1 MQAGRIQ
8 DETGKVQNSRME
20 IILSSPRS
28 ASARDPAARG
38 LLLTGPVA
46 RTSLGDM
53 VAERLRAAILNSE
66 LSPGQLL
73 REARISES
81 LGVSRSPVHAAFLM
95 LEHEGLVTLSRH
107 RGATVV
113 QLSAEDLDEVHSLR
127 LVIEELAVRLAIQ
140 HRDEADLKALER
152 SLAGLRPHL
161 EHSVTEQMSAQLDVN
176 FHDDIYRA
184 AHHDRL
190 YRSWSAIRM
199 QVHWLLLLRTV
210 ASQGWHENM
219 IASHI
224 RIVELIKAGDEA
236 GAVSAVGE
244 HIRDLYNRICTTLI
258 EQQPSQE
265 VVSTARQRAGSYLFG

>member
-1 MQAGRIQ
+1 MSTATGRRTAEGLCVAERQHAGLPKCKPAGFRTRPERFNIQ
-8 DETGKVQNSRME
+8 GME

-28 ASARDPAARG
+28 ASARDPGVRG

-46 RTSLGDM
+46 RTSLGDL

-113 QLSAEDLDEVHSLR
+113 QLSAEDLGEVHSLR

-140 HRDEADLKALER
+140 RRDEADLKVLER

-161 EHSVTEQMSAQLDVN
+161 EHSVTEQMSAQLDVTSTTTSTV
-176 FHDDIYRA
+176 RPTMTGSTGA
-184 AHHDRL
+184 GRPSGCRCTGSCCCE
-190 YRSWSAIRM
+190 RSPA
-199 QVHWLLLLRTV
+199 
-210 ASQGWHENM
+210 
-219 IASHI
+219 
-224 RIVELIKAGDEA
+224 
-236 GAVSAVGE
+236 
-244 HIRDLYNRICTTLI
+244 
-258 EQQPSQE
+258 
-265 VVSTARQRAGSYLFG
+265 RAGTRT

>member
-1 MQAGRIQ
+1 M
-8 DETGKVQNSRME
+8 
-20 IILSSPRS
+20 SSPRS
-28 ASARDPAARG
+28 ASARDPAVRG
-38 LLLTGPVA
+38 SLLTRPVA
-46 RTSLGDM
+46 RSSLGDM
-53 VAERLRAAILNSE
+53 VAERLRAAILSSE

-81 LGVSRSPVHAAFLM
+81 LAVSRSPVRTAFLM

-113 QLSAEDLDEVHSLR
+113 QLSAEDLGEVHSLR

-140 HRDEADLKALER
+140 RRNETDLRALEE
-152 SLAGLRPHL
+152 SVAGLRPRMKR
-161 EHSVTEQMSAQLDVN
+161 SITGQMSAQLDVN

-184 AHHDRL
+184 AHHERL

-199 QVHWLLLLRTV
+199 QVHWLLLLRAV
-210 ASQGWHENM
+210 ASQGWHESM
-219 IASHI
+219 IASHS

-244 HIRDLYNRICTTLI
+244 HIRDVYNRICSTLMD
-258 EQQPSQE
+258 QQVMASP
-265 VVSTARQRAGSYLFG
+265 RPRADSYLFG